1 VGHREDL
8 LAAARRCLETRGY
21 ARTTARDLVA
31 ESGTNLAS
39 IGYHFGSKEALLNQA
54 MGESF
59 LEWAERVRSL
69 ALAIEPSGDPVS
81 ELASEPMSQRP
92 RTARE
97 LASVPSKQRPAKPA
111 EHRGMAAGG
120 AGAAGKHSEDERLSM
135 LAASWEAMLASFA
148 EYRGL
153 AVAFTEA
160 LAQAERQ
167 PALRAQLAA
176 IYEQSRAA
184 VAAMIS
190 EAMGLPDGA
199 QARALA
205 TFQIV
210 VCDGLLVQWLLDP
223 DAAPSGAELTAALRL
238 ALG

>member
-8 LAAARRCLETRGY
+8 LAGARRCLEKRGY

-39 IGYHFGSKEALLNQA
+39 IGYHFGSKEALLNEA
-54 MGESF
+54 IGESF
-59 LEWAERVRSL
+59 QEWAERVREL
-69 ALAIEPSGDPVS
+69 ALSIEPRGEPVS

-97 LASVPSKQRPAKPA
+97 LASVPSTQRPAKPA
-111 EHRGMAAGG
+111 ER
-120 AGAAGKHSEDERLSM
+120 SEDERLSV

-167 PALRAQLAA
+167 PALRAQLGA
-176 IYEQSRAA
+176 IYEQTRAS
-184 VAAMIS
+184 VAEMIS
-190 EAMGLPDGA
+190 EAIGVPTD

-210 VCDGLLVQWLLDP
+210 ICDGLLVQWLLDP
-223 DAAPSGAELTAALRL
+223 DAAPSGAELTGALRL
-238 ALG
+238 ALGLAPE

>member
-8 LAAARRCLETRGY
+8 LVAARRCLETRGY

-39 IGYHFGSKEALLNQA
+39 IGYHFGSKEALLNEA
-54 MGESF
+54 MGQSF
-59 LEWAERVRSL
+59 QEWAERVRAL
-69 ALAIEPSGDPVS
+69 ALAVK
-81 ELASEPMSQRP
+81 P
-92 RTARE
+92 RDDR
-97 LASVPSKQRPAKPA
+97 
-111 EHRGMAAGG
+111 M
-120 AGAAGKHSEDERLSM
+120 SM
-135 LAASWEAMLASFA
+135 LAASWDAMLTSFA

-184 VAAMIS
+184 VAAMIA
-190 EAMGLPDGA
+190 ETVGLPDGP
-199 QARALA
+199 QTRALA

-223 DAAPSGAELTAALRL
+223 DAAPSGGELTEGFRL
-238 ALG
+238 ALGRLPG

>member
-8 LAAARRCLETRGY
+8 LAGARRCLEKRGY

-39 IGYHFGSKEALLNQA
+39 IGYHFGSKEALLNEA
-54 MGESF
+54 IGASF
-59 LEWAERVRSL
+59 QEWAERVREL
-69 ALAIEPSGDPVS
+69 ALSIEPRGEPVS

-92 RTARE
+92 REA
-97 LASVPSKQRPAKPA
+97 PA
-111 EHRGMAAGG
+111 EPRGMAAGG
-120 AGAAGKHSEDERLSM
+120 AGGVGKHSEDERLSV

-167 PALRAQLAA
+167 PALRTQLAA
-176 IYEQSRAA
+176 IYEQSRAS
-184 VAAMIS
+184 VAEMIS
-190 EAMGLPDGA
+190 EAIGVPTD

-210 VCDGLLVQWLLDP
+210 ICDGLLVQWLLDP
-223 DAAPSGAELTAALRL
+223 DAAPSGAELTGALRL
-238 ALG
+238 ALGVAPE